1 MIYLQGRSSGYIY
14 STFSSKTALLE
25 APLIVTSLHKL
36 SQSIYFLKAYA
47 SLCCLKKFQ
56 LNRSTLILKKK
67 KFKSS
72 PRVWTC
78 SSTKKC
84 HQHAAIRNISSQS
97 PALYFQTKLR
107 AVTKRKLSLLK
118 FLFDWFATETAK
130 QTFEKQR
137 FEKHLSSLSD
147 CQTRTLNRSREAL

>member
-1 MIYLQGRSSGYIY
+1 MLPEKISAQSEHLNLEKKEIQEFSSGLNLQLNKEM
-14 STFSSKTALLE
+14 SPACSDEKHFQPKSSALL
-25 APLIVTSLHKL
+25 PD
-36 SQSIYFLKAYA
+36 
-47 SLCCLKKFQ
+47 
-56 LNRSTLILKKK
+56 
-67 KFKSS
+67 
-72 PRVWTC
+72 
-78 SSTKKC
+78 
-84 HQHAAIRNISSQS
+84 
-97 PALYFQTKLR
+97 QTE